1 MQEIYPIQSGKLYA
15 GRVIE
20 NNDPEKRGRVKV
32 EIDLLTKD
40 IKVDNKD
47 ATDDQKKEI
56 LPWYVVLPS
65 PSSGNNQSIS
75 VPSLNTLVF
84 VSFPNSDIYNG
95 VVVHSFSDLKAD
107 KT

>member
-15 GRVIE
+15 GRVIR
-20 NNDPEKRGRVKV
+20 NDDPKKRGRIKV

-40 IKVDNKD
+40 IEVNG
-47 ATDDQKKEI
+47 AVASDDDKKEI

-107 KT
+107 NE